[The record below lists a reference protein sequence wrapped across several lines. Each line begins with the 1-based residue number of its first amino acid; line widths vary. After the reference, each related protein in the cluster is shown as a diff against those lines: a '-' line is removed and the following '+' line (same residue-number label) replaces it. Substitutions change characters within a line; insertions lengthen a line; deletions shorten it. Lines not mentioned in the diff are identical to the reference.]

1 MKRFFLALICF
12 FTGINVLNAQTL
24 QVSGVVIDETDN
36 PVIGATILVKETQAS
51 TSTDING
58 RFKISVPNVKS
69 VLRISYVGYT
79 TVEVPIKSTMEIK
92 LVPNERALSEVV
104 VTGIFNKPKESY
116 TGAAVM
122 VTAKE
127 LQEAGSRNLVS
138 SIANVAPGFR
148 ISENNIA
155 GSNPNAMPYISLRGT
170 TNVSAD
176 LTGLQ
181 TDAKSIAEAN
191 IPLIVLN
198 GFEISLERMMDLD
211 ENQIES
217 ITILKDANATAM
229 YGTRGSNGVI
239 VITTR
244 KPEIGRLRVTYKGT
258 MDIQAA
264 DLNSYNLMNSRE
276 KLEFEKQA
284 GLYAGTSAITDQ
296 EMLELYNDRLMNVS
310 RGVDTYWIK
319 YPVHNGIGHRHN
331 INIEG
336 GTETIRYGGSVAYRD
351 NEGAMRGNK
360 RNTFNGNLFLQYNVK
375 NFSFQNDLYITEV
388 KGNESPYGTFSD
400 YTLVNQYFTPYD
412 ESGNIKKKLEDRLYR
427 TGWNNKLYNPLYNA
441 MLPSKDENRYTQID
455 NNFSV
460 EWRILPEF
468 FVRGKLGIS
477 KKTARADVYKSA
489 AHTDF
494 ENYSEEDYDR
504 KGTYTYTPVEQTN
517 WETQFTANYSKKF
530 KEKHSVF
537 GGLGIN
543 FDQYKAESYSIKA
556 EGLSVLTMDFLGQAA
571 HYEKDG
577 SPSGIETTTR
587 SAGMVFNGTYSYDNR
602 YTFDFNGKYEG
613 SSKFGK
619 NNRYSYFGSTGAGW
633 NLHNEHFLTDVRWL
647 DYARFRISYG
657 VTGDPIK
664 RAYQSLR
671 TYTTTLGSSYQGWY
685 GVYINSYGNPDLKMA
700 RSGQFNIGLDWEV
713 LDKRVKLSADFY
725 QKRTKDMILSVDLPT
740 SAGFSNYY
748 ANVGKVTNK
757 GFELSGTFTPW
768 LDKGKKIRLDV
779 GGTMSHVKNRLEKI
793 SNSLEALTA
802 STASGNGLNP
812 SILYQEGKSINTI
825 YAVKSKG
832 IDPATGNEIFVKK
845 DGSETFIWDAAD
857 RVDCGATDPKLEGSL
872 NLTARY
878 RGFNLT
884 AYFYYRLGG
893 QDYNTALATKV
904 ENIKP
909 YQNADRRALYDRW
922 KTLGETALYKSISN
936 NTTTKATSRFV
947 MDNDIFQLSS
957 INLGYDVPTAW
968 SYKHLCLPYVSLKA
982 TLNDI
987 FYTSTIKRER
997 GTDSPFSRL
1006 YTLSL
1011 TIRM

>member
-24 QVSGVVIDETDN
+24 QISGIVIDETDN

-79 TVEVPIKSTMEIK
+79 TVEIPIKSTMKIK
-92 LVPNERALSEVV
+92 LVPNEKVLSEVV

-138 SIANVAPGFR
+138 SIANVVPGFR
-148 ISENNIA
+148 ISENILA
-155 GSNPNAMPYISLRGT
+155 GSNPNNMPYLSLRGT

-181 TDAKSIAEAN
+181 TDSKSIAEAN
-191 IPLIVLN
+191 TPLVVLN
-198 GFEISLERMMDLD
+198 GFEINLERMMDLD

-229 YGTRGSNGVI
+229 YGTKGSNGVI

-244 KPEIGRLRVTYKGT
+244 KPEIGRLRVTYKG
-258 MDIQAA
+258 MLDIQAA

-276 KLEFEKQA
+276 KLEYERLA
-284 GLYAGTSAITDQ
+284 GLYKGTSAIAAQ
-296 EMLELYNDRLMNVS
+296 EMLELYNDRLMDVS

-331 INIEG
+331 ISIEG
-336 GTETIRYGGSVAYRD
+336 GTENLRYGGSIAYRN
-351 NEGAMRGNK
+351 NEGAMRGNR
-360 RNTFNGNLFLQYNVK
+360 RNTFNGNMFLQYNIN
-375 NFSFQNDLYITEV
+375 NFSFQNDLYITDV
-388 KGNESPYGTFSD
+388 VGKESPYGTFSD
-400 YTLVNQYFTPYD
+400 YALINQYFTPYD
-412 ESGNIKKKLEDRLYR
+412 ENGNVKKLLENRVYR
-427 TGWNNKLYNPLYNA
+427 IGWNNKIYNPLHNA
-441 MLPSKDENRYTQID
+441 MLPSRNESKYTQIE
-455 NNFSV
+455 NNFSA
-460 EWRILPEF
+460 EWHILPEF
-468 FVRGKLGIS
+468 FVRGKLGVT
-477 KKTARADVYKSA
+477 KKSGRFDMYKSA

-494 ENYSEEDYDR
+494 ENYSEKDYDR
-504 KGTYTYTPVEQTN
+504 KGTYTYIPIELTR
-517 WETQFTANYSKKF
+517 WETMLTANYSKKF
-530 KEKHSVF
+530 NKKHSVF
-537 GGLGIN
+537 AGFGLN
-543 FDQYKAESYSIKA
+543 FDQYKTETYTIKA

-571 HYEKDG
+571 YYEKEG

-602 YTFDFNGKYEG
+602 YTFDLNGKYEG

-619 NNRYSYFGSTGAGW
+619 NSRYNSFWSTGAGW
-633 NLHNEHFLTDVRWL
+633 SLHNEHFLADATWL
-647 DYARFRISYG
+647 DYARLRISYG
-657 VTGDPIK
+657 VTGDPIQ
-664 RAYQSLR
+664 RANQSLR

-700 RSGQFNIGLDWEV
+700 RTGQFNVGFDWEV
-713 LDKRVKLSADFY
+713 LNKRVRLSADLY
-725 QKRTKDMILSVDLPT
+725 QKRTKGMILSVDLPT
-740 SAGFSNYY
+740 SSGFSKYY
-748 ANVGKVTNK
+748 ANVGEVTNK

-768 LDKGKKIRLDV
+768 LDKDRKIRLDI

-793 SNSLEALTA
+793 SNSLEALTS
-802 STASGNGLNP
+802 STAGGDGLNP
-812 SILYQEGKSINTI
+812 SILYEEGKSINTI

-832 IDPATGNEIFVKK
+832 IDPATGKEIFVKQ
-845 DGSETFIWDAAD
+845 DGSETFVWDASD

-872 NLTARY
+872 NMTARY
-878 RGFNLT
+878 KGFNLT
-884 AYFYYRLGG
+884 AYFSYRLGG
-893 QDYNTALATKV
+893 QAYNTALASKV

-909 YQNADRRALYDRW
+909 YQNADRRALQDRW
-922 KTLGETALYKSISN
+922 KEAGDNARYKSISD

-947 MDNDIFQLSS
+947 MDNDIFKLSS
-957 INLGYDVPTAW
+957 VNLGYEVPTAW
-968 SYKHLCLPYVSLKA
+968 SYKHLKLPYVSLKA

-997 GTDSPFSRL
+997 GTDTPFSRL
-1006 YTLSL
+1006 YSLSL